1 MWNCE
6 HFEYG
11 WPQIFQKTQI
21 SQLKIDDARAALSKR
36 GLDSSGS
43 RLKLQMRL
51 RQAIHPDLSSQS
63 DITCVSNSSQGVS
76 SSDVLLQLK
85 QGAVYKR
92 IPKASR
98 LPACFAFTKVLQ
110 NVIHKNDIQAW
121 AKLFNFQDTKK
132 LMI

>member
-1 MWNCE
+1 MADPK
-6 HFEYG
+6 FST
-11 WPQIFQKTQI
+11 KTQI
-21 SQLKIDDARAALSKR
+21 SQLNIDDARAALNER
-36 GLDSSGS
+36 GLDSSCS
-43 RLKLQMRL
+43 RFELQMRL
-51 RQAIHPDLSSQS
+51 RQAIHSDPSSQS
-63 DITCVSNSSQGVS
+63 DISCASNSLQGDN
-76 SSDVLLQLK
+76 SSDVLLQFK

-132 LMI
+132 STI